1 MVLPPEAK
9 KMEGRGV
16 WVLAPEAAWV
26 EDMGV
31 WVLALTSAAGAK
43 RHSPPRGRKFAY
55 RMCLFSQFSYKNVSF
70 SKRIP
75 IIAAALKRTFLYRYE

>member
-26 EDMGV
+26 ED
-31 WVLALTSAAGAK
+31 
-43 RHSPPRGRKFAY
+43 RGYGSWR
-55 RMCLFSQFSYKNVSF
+55 
-70 SKRIP
+70 
-75 IIAAALKRTFLYRYE
+75 